1 MIFYPIHYSHSLSVF
16 LIPTIAA
23 LTLMLLL
30 IPVVVMILTIFML
43 SLSYRCF
50 VEGVRCWKWDFISVR
65 LGLFVSILAG
75 LSKMGDLM

>member
-1 MIFYPIHYSHSLSVF
+1 MIFYPIHYCHSLSVF
-16 LIPTIAA
+16 LIPTISA

-30 IPVVVMILTIFML
+30 ITVVVMILTIFML

-50 VEGVRCWKWDFISVR
+50 VEGAYCWKWGFISVR